1 LTSGF
6 SQKLII
12 KSNNQPLN
20 FARVSVNFIHMRSL
34 LLATFI
40 FLHAF
45 ASAQQKSDEIR
56 KSIFFGG
63 GSYYITEDQ
72 ANELYHWLDSIPNLL
87 EKYDIQ
93 LISHTDP
100 IGGKEYNAWL
110 SKMRSTAVQE
120 LLIRKPIPE
129 HKISIKDW
137 GLENALYRNDTYQGM
152 MLNRRVDVIL
162 YPIIF

>member
-1 LTSGF
+1 MRKLLVAI
-6 SQKLII
+6 LII
-12 KSNNQPLN
+12 SS
-20 FARVSVNFIHMRSL
+20 FTAVS
-34 LLATFI
+34 
-40 FLHAF
+40 
-45 ASAQQKSDEIR
+45 QQQVDEIR

-63 GSYYITEDQ
+63 GSYIIREDQ
-72 ANELYHWLDSIPNLL
+72 AKELYHWLDSVPNLL
-87 EKYDIQ
+87 EKYDIH

-100 IGGKEYNAWL
+100 IGGKEYNEWL

-137 GLENALYRNDTYQGM
+137 GLENAVYRNDTWEGRE
-152 MLNRRVDVIL
+152 LNRRVDVIL